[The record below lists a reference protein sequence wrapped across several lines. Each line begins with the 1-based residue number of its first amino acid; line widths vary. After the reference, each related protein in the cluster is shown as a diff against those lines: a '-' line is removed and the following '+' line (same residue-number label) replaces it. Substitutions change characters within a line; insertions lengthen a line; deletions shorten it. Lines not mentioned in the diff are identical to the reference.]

1 MYSTNNE
8 LGFDYLR
15 DNMVKDKSQKVQRE
29 LDFAIIDE
37 VDSILVDEA
46 RTPLI
51 ISGRGGK
58 PSDEYNRADRFLFV
72 NDNIIDSLLHNIIG
86 FERVVDI
93 VL

>member
-1 MYSTNNE
+1 MQEGVNYSHMPRDEKKAAYNCDIMYSTNNE

-29 LDFAIIDE
+29 LDFAIVDE
-37 VDSILVDEA
+37 VDRILVDEA

-58 PSDEYNRADRFLFV
+58 PSD
-72 NDNIIDSLLHNIIG
+72 
-86 FERVVDI
+86 
-93 VL
+93 